1 MSTFLEVTVKY
12 GRVNENGQE
21 KKVTETYLVDAVTFG
36 EAETKIYKEMEG
48 LVSGE
53 FRIMKMQRT
62 NLAEIIPEIVGD
74 RWYKVKVTFITFDE
88 TTGKTK
94 RLSQFVLVFAETAKD
109 ANDRVIEA
117 MKGMMA
123 EFEITSISES
133 NIVDIF
139 QYEPEKVS

>member
-88 TTGKTK
+88 TTGKAK

-139 QYEPEKVS
+139 QYESEKVS